1 MTENKRENENR
12 IKKLFKDYCS
22 LQEDELDLVVS
33 RFSQRNVQKGKY
45 ILRQGQI
52 CHELTYVLKGV
63 FRQYYRDSNGKEITT
78 WIAFEDTFA
87 TELVSFITQEPSH
100 FYVQAIQNCEVITI
114 PHKDLQ
120 KLYSSIPGLQEFG
133 RKIAEEVLV
142 GAINRIITFQKE
154 TADTRYNRL
163 LKRPEY
169 FQEVPLKYLASFI
182 GVTDTSLSRLRRK
195 K

>member
-1 MTENKRENENR
+1 MTESKRENGNR
-12 IKKLFKDYCS
+12 IRKLFNDYCS
-22 LQEDELDLVVS
+22 LQEDELDLVI
-33 RFSQRNVQKGKY
+33 RGFSQRNVQKGKY
-45 ILRQGQI
+45 ILRQGQT
-52 CHELTYVLKGV
+52 CHELIYVLKGV
-63 FRQYYRDSNGKEITT
+63 FRQYYKDSDDKEITT

-100 FYVQAIQNCEVITI
+100 FYVQAIQNCEIITI
-114 PHKDLQ
+114 SHKDLQ
-120 KLYSSIPGLQEFG
+120 RLYSEIPHLQEFG

-142 GAINRIITFQKE
+142 GAINRIVTFQKE
-154 TADTRYNRL
+154 TADIRYNRL

-169 FQEVPLKYLASFI
+169 FQKVPLKYLASFI